1 MKKEFKKLT
10 PKQKVRVEGY
20 MNMLELHSNYW
31 IYDSERIEI
40 LDRVERVLYKGYR
53 NDDKVT
59 LNQMEKLYHSLVL
72 RKKYVNK

>member
-1 MKKEFKKLT
+1 MSKEFKKLT

-20 MNMLELHSNYW
+20 MNMLELHPNYW

-59 LNQMEKLYHSLVL
+59 LNKMEKLYHSLVL